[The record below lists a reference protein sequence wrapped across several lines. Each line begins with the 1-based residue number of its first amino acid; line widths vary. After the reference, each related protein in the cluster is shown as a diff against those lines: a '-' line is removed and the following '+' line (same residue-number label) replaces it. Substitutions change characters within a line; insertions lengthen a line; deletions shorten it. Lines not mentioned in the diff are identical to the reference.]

1 MKHRLLGKDLEV
13 SAVGLGWGSFVLKN
27 AFLSKGTVIRTVP
40 FLMPR
45 FPKMLKNGLNTEVL
59 ISLIIKL
66 DFFR

>member
-1 MKHRLLGKDLEV
+1 MCVTADKTCIFHKSVMNTRT
-13 SAVGLGWGSFVLKN
+13 
-27 AFLSKGTVIRTVP
+27 KGTVIRTVP

-45 FPKMLKNGLNTEVL
+45 FPKMLENGLNTEVL